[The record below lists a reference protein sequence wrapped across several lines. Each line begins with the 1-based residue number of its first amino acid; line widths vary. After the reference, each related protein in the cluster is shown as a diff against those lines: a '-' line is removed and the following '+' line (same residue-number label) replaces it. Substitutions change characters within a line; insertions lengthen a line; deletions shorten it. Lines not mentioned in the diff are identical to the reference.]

1 MENNHTDKE
10 KKFLR
15 KLGENLRKY
24 RIEKELSQ
32 EKLAFKS
39 DLDRTYISGIERGER
54 NISVITLKK
63 IAEAL
68 NVDVTKMFVENG
80 K

>member
-1 MENNHTDKE
+1 MKNTYSEKE

-15 KLGENLRKY
+15 KLGDKLRTF
-24 RIEKELSQ
+24 REQQDLSQ
-32 EKLAFKS
+32 EALAFKA

-63 IAEAL
+63 ITEAL
-68 NVDVTKMFVENG
+68 KIDIIKFFNG
-80 K
+80 DKL